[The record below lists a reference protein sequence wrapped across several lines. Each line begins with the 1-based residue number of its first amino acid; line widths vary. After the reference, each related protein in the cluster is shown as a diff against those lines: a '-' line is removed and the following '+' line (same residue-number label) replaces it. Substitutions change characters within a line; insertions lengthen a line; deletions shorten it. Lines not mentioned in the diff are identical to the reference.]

1 MDIKAPR
8 GTIDFLPG
16 KIELW
21 QYIQEVSRE
30 VFSRYG
36 YAEIST
42 PIFEHTELFLR
53 GIGDTTDVVSKQMY
67 TFTVMDERSFTLR
80 PEGTAS
86 VVRSYLEHGLGSAPQ
101 PVKLFYI
108 GPIFRYERPQKGRY
122 RQFHQLGAEA
132 IGSQDPALDVEMI
145 AMSIEILKRLGLGN
159 FLVNINSI
167 GCPVCRP
174 TYRQA
179 LRDHISPNLD
189 KVCSTCLERFE
200 KNPLRILDCK
210 VEGCKEVAQGAPKS
224 IDHLCPECAAH
235 YAKVCEYLS
244 ALNIAYQQNDLLV
257 RGLDY
262 YTKTVYEVESLD
274 LGAQS
279 ALSGGGRYDGLVEEL
294 GGPPTP
300 GVGFA
305 AGMERI
311 LLVLEEQGIKSPH
324 STDVDVFVISLGDAV
339 RTQALTITQQL
350 RQAGLKVETDY
361 LNRSMKSQ
369 MKQANRLGARQ
380 ALIIGE
386 DELAKGVV
394 VLRDMQG
401 GAQEEVPIAQVTAK
415 LCQSAPEGEKV

>member
-1 MDIKAPR
+1 
-8 GTIDFLPG
+8 
-16 KIELW
+16 
-21 QYIQEVSRE
+21 VSRE

-36 YAEIST
+36 YAEINT
-42 PIFEHTELFLR
+42 PIFEYTELFLR

-67 TFTVMDERSFTLR
+67 TFTVKDDKSYTLR

-86 VVRSYLEHGLGSAPQ
+86 VVRSYLEHGLGAAPQ

-108 GPIFRYERPQKGRY
+108 GPIFRHERPQKGRY

-132 IGSQDPALDVEMI
+132 IGSQDPALDAEMI
-145 AMSIEILKRLGLGN
+145 VMSMEILQKLGLGN

-179 LRDHISPNLD
+179 LRDHISPSLA
-189 KVCSTCLERFE
+189 KVCPTCQERFE

-210 VEGCKEVAQGAPKS
+210 IAACKEVADGAPKS
-224 IDHLCPECAAH
+224 IDYLCPECQTH
-235 YAKVCEYLS
+235 YAQVCEYLD
-244 ALNIAYQQNDLLV
+244 AFKITYRQNDLLV

-279 ALSGGGRYDGLVEEL
+279 ALSGGGRYDGLVAEL
-294 GGPPTP
+294 GGPATP
-300 GVGFA
+300 AVGFA
-305 AGMERI
+305 SGMERI

-324 STDVDVFVISLGDAV
+324 STAVDVFVISLGDAV
-339 RTQALTITQQL
+339 RTQALVITQQL

-361 LNRSMKSQ
+361 LGRSMKSQ
-369 MKQANRLGARQ
+369 MKQADRLGAKYV
-380 ALIIGE
+380 LILGE

-394 VLRDMQG
+394 QVRDMQDS
-401 GAQEEVPIAQVTAK
+401 AQTEVPLSQVVDRLSQNAQQPAK
-415 LCQSAPEGEKV
+415 A